1 MSLSPDDFEHV
12 DCLDFEDDGSFSISL
27 VRGKD
32 GRLYMEVLHGVTWG
46 DRYMY
51 APLAV
56 EAGSFDELAEV
67 MGTEAGR

>member
-1 MSLSPDDFEHV
+1 MTLSPGDFEHV
-12 DCLDFEDDGSFSISL
+12 DCLDFEDEGSFSVSL

-32 GRLYMEVLHGVTWG
+32 GRLWVEVLHGHDWG

-56 EAGSFDELAEV
+56 DASSFDELAAV
-67 MGTEAGR
+67 TGTEAGR